1 MTIARRFAYATFLT
15 LLVFTLTLSI
25 ANRGNAA
32 DYANLPASAEETTPL
47 KTGDLAPAFTV
58 RTVDDKPFHFDPLG
72 LERPVILISFRGG
85 WCPYC
90 NMHLSELKDVVP
102 QIRDSGVDVYF
113 LSGDRPEI
121 LHSSLKLETQENI
134 DGLAYEILSD
144 ADIEAAVAFGTA
156 FRVDPNYEKRL
167 GEFGADL
174 KGSSIQQYGAL
185 PVPSVYVID
194 TTGKIVFDFVN
205 ADYKVRLPADELLA
219 AAHSVASR

>member
-1 MTIARRFAYATFLT
+1 MTIARRFTYAIFLA
-15 LLVFTLTLSI
+15 LMLAALTLSV

-47 KTGDLAPAFTV
+47 KTGDRAPAFSV
-58 RTVDDKPFHFDPLG
+58 RTVADEPFHFDPLG
-72 LERPVILISFRGG
+72 LDRPVILISFRGG

-102 QIRDSGVDVYF
+102 KIRETGVDVYF

-121 LHSSLKLETQENI
+121 LHSSLKLETQEDI
-134 DGLAYEILSD
+134 EGLDYEILSD
-144 ADIEAAVAFGTA
+144 ADINAAVAFGTA
-156 FRVDPNYEKRL
+156 FRVDPDYIARRRES
-167 GEFGADL
+167 GTDIG
-174 KGSSIQQYGAL
+174 GSSMQQYGAL

-194 TTGKIVFDFVN
+194 SSGMIAYDFVN

-219 AAHSVASR
+219 AAEAVAAR